1 MVERIRPHIW
11 LKMRHD
17 MVCALDTRMIDSRR
31 HAATP
36 IRFSLDSLCGLL
48 TLLFISGDLFLCD
61 GEAFDARVDHKARYC
76 TVPPTSYDYQ
86 LSSLIASRLG
96 GRSEVP

>member
-1 MVERIRPHIW
+1 
-11 LKMRHD
+11 
-17 MVCALDTRMIDSRR
+17 MIDSRR

-61 GEAFDARVDHKARYC
+61 GEAFDARVDHKDRSC
-76 TVPPTSYDYQ
+76 TSYLVGISTFLTD
-86 LSSLIASRLG
+86 SLALG
-96 GRSEVP
+96 GRR

>member
-1 MVERIRPHIW
+1 
-11 LKMRHD
+11 
-17 MVCALDTRMIDSRR
+17 MIDSRR

-61 GEAFDARVDHKARYC
+61 GEAFDARVDHKDRYC
-76 TVPPTSYDYQ
+76 TSY
-86 LSSLIASRLG
+86 L
-96 GRSEVP
+96 V